1 MSVINLSQLSVEDKK
16 KLKSDNKK
24 NITILVLIIIQVLLC
39 CTLAK
44 TCVACSTTEKKGGL
58 TVMKGTG
65 DHTWIE
71 TITMEQEDYQKLIK
85 AESKNFNTSFDNLE
99 PEFNSEI

>member
-44 TCVACSTTEKKGGL
+44 TCVVPIADGSRRELNNRFGEKKNE
-58 TVMKGTG
+58 KN
-65 DHTWIE
+65 
-71 TITMEQEDYQKLIK
+71 KL
-85 AESKNFNTSFDNLE
+85 L
-99 PEFNSEI
+99 

>member
-1 MSVINLSQLSVEDKK
+1 MSKCIHCGEEIHPKRLE
-16 KLKSDNKK
+16 
-24 NITILVLIIIQVLLC
+24 ILP
-39 CTLAK
+39 LAK

>member
-1 MSVINLSQLSVEDKK
+1 MSAINLSQLSVEDKK

-44 TCVACSTTEKKGGL
+44 TCVVPTADGSRRELNNRFGEQKNEKN
-58 TVMKGTG
+58 
-65 DHTWIE
+65 
-71 TITMEQEDYQKLIK
+71 KL
-85 AESKNFNTSFDNLE
+85 L
-99 PEFNSEI
+99 